1 MVHSDVAGF
10 LKLLMLAFARFCC
23 LGVDSAAAMT
33 YGDCARGCEEY
44 SNLCHSMLLSTATFN
59 GFALA
64 TVLLFLGVRWLS
76 EERSYRESHGITLI
90 ILVAGILLKVVDG
103 ILPLVLAA
111 RCFTPPYYE
120 GMASAGCGVP
130 CVVGELF
137 AIYALYLCTLRIA
150 CRILGEARQHHR
162 PGRCHTGLRAPHP
175 DGQARPESMK
185 AK

>member
-10 LKLLMLAFARFCC
+10 LKLLMFAFARFCC

-137 AIYALYLCTLRIA
+137 AIYALYAFGKVALDL
-150 CRILGEARQHHR
+150 LDLW
-162 PGRCHTGLRAPHP
+162 HTGFQFERTRFWYRTK
-175 DGQARPESMK
+175 DTFETRV
-185 AK
+185 